1 MPYPFRVV
9 TLLKMPVELLI
20 AMLRNPASTGALLP
34 SSRALANAMAS
45 AADGADLVV
54 ELGAGTGPVT
64 EALLHRL
71 PGVPLIAV
79 ELQPSFARTLKAR
92 YPAADVRHAPAKQV
106 VDSLHEQAGRIVLV
120 SSLPFRSLPKKVA
133 AETVDSLCRFLAS
146 RPERKLVQFTYHP
159 RAPFAVPDHLRWQRT
174 AVVWR
179 NTPPA
184 GIWELQAAPVHGAGL
199 PEPGLPEPGHEPDL
213 RPDRARIA

>member
-1 MPYPFRVV
+1 MAACPSRCHAPN
-9 TLLKMPVELLI
+9 MPVELLL

-45 AADGADLVV
+45 AASGADLLV
-54 ELGAGTGPVT
+54 ELGAGTGAVT
-64 EALLHRL
+64 DALLKRL

-79 ELQPSFARTLKAR
+79 ELQPSFTRTLRAR
-92 YPAADVRHAPAKQV
+92 YPAVDVRQASAKQV
-106 VDSLHEQAGRIVLV
+106 VDSLDGCAGKVVLV

-133 AETVDSLCRFLAS
+133 AETVDSLCSFLAD
-146 RPERKLVQFTYHP
+146 RPERKLVQFTYQP
-159 RAPFAVPDHLRWQRT
+159 RAPFAAPADLHWQRT

-184 GIWELQAAPVHGAGL
+184 GIWEL
-199 PEPGLPEPGHEPDL
+199 
-213 RPDRARIA
+213 RAEA

>member
-1 MPYPFRVV
+1 MPH
-9 TLLKMPVELLI
+9 LPVELLL

-34 SSRALANAMAS
+34 SSRVLANAMAS
-45 AADGADLVV
+45 AASGAELVV
-54 ELGAGTGPVT
+54 ELGAGTGAVT
-64 EALLHRL
+64 DALVKRL

-79 ELQPSFARTLKAR
+79 ELQPAFTRTLKVR
-92 YPAADVRHAPAKQV
+92 YPGVDVRQATAKQI
-106 VDSLHEQAGRIVLV
+106 VDGLGDRQGRVVLV

-133 AETVDSLCRFLAS
+133 AETVDSLCRFLAG

-159 RAPFAVPDHLRWQRT
+159 RAPFLAPAELRWQRT

-184 GIWELQAAPVHGAGL
+184 GIWELQADG
-199 PEPGLPEPGHEPDL
+199 
-213 RPDRARIA
+213 